1 MSSLPGT
8 SEHAAERHLEAWAA
22 ALAGDR
28 RTLELRGAA
37 ELVRN
42 GREPV
47 GGLDGHE
54 ALTWLDA
61 PSEALPVERLRDAAA
76 AGVRIVLAVSGLAPE
91 DAAGLAE
98 RLGALVAGEQLHV
111 QGTLI
116 SGPDGAPGFSPE
128 AVGGSAEPPRRILLT
143 ANVEPEEL
151 ERAASMRLAL
161 ALEDVHAAQLE
172 RLEAAYWSLRRANAR
187 LARENLGRH
196 DAAAASVVGPLTTE
210 LEETRRRLAIE
221 IEVARQ
227 NDEYFQAARAKLDE
241 PHHRAAERLYQVIAR
256 LPGGGSITRKALSRG
271 R

>member
-1 MSSLPGT
+1 VSALPGT
-8 SEHAAERHLEAWAA
+8 PEHAAERHLEAWAA
-22 ALAGDR
+22 ELAGDR
-28 RTLELRGAA
+28 RALSLRGAA
-37 ELVRN
+37 SLD
-42 GREPV
+42 
-47 GGLDGHE
+47 GLDGHD

-61 PSEALPVERLRDAAA
+61 PAKALPVERLRDAAV
-76 AGVRIVLAVSGLAPE
+76 AGVRLVLAVSGLE
-91 DAAGLAE
+91 RGTAAALAE

-111 QGTLI
+111 QGTVI
-116 SGPDGAPGFSPE
+116 CGPDGAPGGVPA
-128 AVGGSAEPPRRILLT
+128 AVGTGDEPPRRILLT

-151 ERAASMRLAL
+151 ERAASVRLAL

-210 LEETRRRLAIE
+210 LEEIRRQLAIE
-221 IEVARQ
+221 VEVARQ

-241 PHHRAAERLYQVIAR
+241 PHHRAAERLYQVIAK
-256 LPGGGSITRKALSRG
+256 LPGGGAITRKALSRG

>member
-1 MSSLPGT
+1 MSALPGT
-8 SEHAAERHLEAWAA
+8 PDHAAERHLEAWAA
-22 ALAGDR
+22 ELAGER
-28 RTLELRGAA
+28 RTLSLRGAA
-37 ELVRN
+37 ELD
-42 GREPV
+42 
-47 GGLDGHE
+47 GLDGHDVL
-54 ALTWLDA
+54 AWLGA
-61 PSEALPVERLRDAAA
+61 PAEMLPVERLRDAAA
-76 AGVRIVLAVSGLAPE
+76 AGVRLVLAVSGLERGDAPS
-91 DAAGLAE
+91 LAE

-116 SGPDGAPGFSPE
+116 SGPDGAPGSSPA
-128 AVGGSAEPPRRILLT
+128 AVGGSEEPPRRILLT

-151 ERAASMRLAL
+151 ERAASVRLAL

-210 LEETRRRLAIE
+210 LEEIRRQLAIE
-221 IEVARQ
+221 VEVARQ

-241 PHHRAAERLYQVIAR
+241 PHHRAAERLYQAIAK
-256 LPGGGSITRKALSRG
+256 LPGGGAITRKALSRG

>member
-1 MSSLPGT
+1 MSALPGT
-8 SEHAAERHLEAWAA
+8 PEHVAGRHLETWAA

-28 RTLELRGAA
+28 RTLALRGPAA
-37 ELVRN
+37 
-42 GREPV
+42 
-47 GGLDGHE
+47 LDGVAGHE

-61 PSEALPVERLRDAAA
+61 PADALPVDRLRDAAA
-76 AGVRIVLAVSGLAPE
+76 AGVRVVLAVEGLEREAAAP
-91 DAAGLAE
+91 LAE
-98 RLGALVAGEQLHV
+98 RLGALVAGEQLQV

-116 SGPDGAPGFSPE
+116 SGLGGAPAETPA
-128 AVGGSAEPPRRILLT
+128 AVGAGEDRPRRILLT

-151 ERAASMRLAL
+151 ERAASVQLAL
-161 ALEDVHAAQLE
+161 ALEDVHGAQLE

-210 LEETRRRLAIE
+210 LEEIRRQLAIE
-221 IEVARQ
+221 VEVARQ

-241 PHHRAAERLYQVIAR
+241 PHHRAAERLYQVLAK
-256 LPGGGSITRKALSRG
+256 LPGGGALTRKALSRG

>member
-1 MSSLPGT
+1 MSALPGT
-8 SEHAAERHLEAWAA
+8 AEHAAERHLEAWAA
-22 ALAGDR
+22 ALAGER
-28 RTLELRGAA
+28 RTLSLRGGAA
-37 ELVRN
+37 
-42 GREPV
+42 
-47 GGLDGHE
+47 LDGVAEHD
-54 ALTWLDA
+54 AITWLDA
-61 PSEALPVERLRDAAA
+61 PAETLPVERLRDAAA
-76 AGVRIVLAVSGLAPE
+76 AGVRLVLAVSGLE
-91 DAAGLAE
+91 RGAAAALAE

-116 SGPDGAPGFSPE
+116 SGPDGAPGGGGLPA
-128 AVGGSAEPPRRILLT
+128 AVGSGDEPPRRILLT

-151 ERAASMRLAL
+151 ERAASVRLAL
-161 ALEDVHAAQLE
+161 ALEDVHAAQLQ

-210 LEETRRRLAIE
+210 LEEIRRQLAIE

-241 PHHRAAERLYQVIAR
+241 PHHRAAERLYQVIAK
-256 LPGGGSITRKALSRG
+256 LPGGSAITRKALSRG

>member
-1 MSSLPGT
+1 MSALPGT
-8 SEHAAERHLEAWAA
+8 AEHAAERHLEAWAA

-28 RTLELRGAA
+28 STLTLRGAA
-37 ELVRN
+37 SVD
-42 GREPV
+42 
-47 GGLDGHE
+47 GLDGHA

-61 PSEALPVERLRDAAA
+61 PAEALPVERLRDAAA
-76 AGVRIVLAVSGLAPE
+76 GGVRLVLAVSGLE
-91 DAAGLAE
+91 RGAADGLAE

-116 SGPDGAPGFSPE
+116 SGPDGAPGASPA
-128 AVGGSAEPPRRILLT
+128 AVGGSEEPPRRILLT

-151 ERAASMRLAL
+151 ERAASVRLAL

-210 LEETRRRLAIE
+210 LEEIRRQLAIE
-221 IEVARQ
+221 VEVARQ

-241 PHHRAAERLYQVIAR
+241 PHHRAAERLYQVIAK
-256 LPGGGSITRKALSRG
+256 LPGGGAITRKALSRG